1 MDGDE
6 SILSGERPLRLRL
19 GVSQKVPAGALIPQR
34 IAGSEAICG
43 GIEYRVLCVSTHA
56 DLPLSSLIAVPAAI
70 DIVTDQ
76 GQLRSICGLVTQAS
90 AGDSDGAL
98 ASYQLVLT
106 DAFAI
111 MENAAIR
118 ASSGA

>member
-6 SILSGERPLRLRL
+6 LISGTQRPLRLRL
-19 GVSQKVPAGALIPQR
+19 GISPKVPAGVLKPQR

-43 GIEYRVLCVSTHA
+43 GIAYRVLCVSTHA
-56 DLPLSSLIAVPAAI
+56 DLPLSSLIALPAAI

-90 AGDSDGAL
+90 AGDCDGAL
-98 ASYQLVLT
+98 ASY
-106 DAFAI
+106 
-111 MENAAIR
+111 
-118 ASSGA
+118 